1 MVNAL
6 LRYAEPGKL
15 VGKKCNQSLIWV
27 AINGFNFKQIQIA
40 LENIGY

>member
-6 LRYAEPGKL
+6 LIYAEPGKL
-15 VGKKCNQSLIWV
+15 VGGKCNPSLIWV

-40 LENIGY
+40 LENIG